1 MHRALLF
8 ALSSALIGF
17 TGCNKSSQDK
27 ASEKSAEVRKD
38 ADKAMQ
44 DIKENAQKAADKVE
58 KDAKQAAGEIK
69 ENAADARQKIANEAA
84 KGSDAVRSTADK
96 DDRSAR
102 NDARGEARD
111 AKNDAKTEARQTNRD
126 IKTETRQTDRD
137 ARAEARQTNRD
148 VHEALGMDQGATA
161 SDKKLN
167 DRIRAAL
174 KRDKTAARDAGDV
187 TLETRDGHVRLK
199 GTVASEEAKKAIASE
214 ARKVAGLTHV
224 TDDIKVA
231 ERVGQG
237 NND

>member
-1 MHRALLF
+1 MHRVLLF

-17 TGCNKSSQDK
+17 TGCNKSSQEK

-44 DIKENAQKAADKVE
+44 DIKENAQKASDKVE

-69 ENAADARQKIANEAA
+69 ENAADAREKIAKETG
-84 KGSDAVRSTADK
+84 KLGDSTR
-96 DDRSAR
+96 DRS
-102 NDARGEARD
+102 GE
-111 AKNDAKTEARQTNRD
+111 AKNDAKAEARQTNRD
-126 IKTETRQTDRD
+126 VKT
-137 ARAEARQTNRD
+137 EARQTNRD
-148 VHEALGMDQGATA
+148 VHEALGMDQSKTTA
-161 SDKKLN
+161 DKKLN
-167 DRIRAAL
+167 ERIRAAL

-199 GTVASEEAKKAIASE
+199 GTVASEEAKKAIASQ

-224 TDDIKVA
+224 SDDIKVA

-237 NND
+237 STD

>member
-8 ALSSALIGF
+8 ALSTALIGF

-96 DDRSAR
+96 DDKSAR

-111 AKNDAKTEARQTNRD
+111 AKNDAKAEARQTNRD
-126 IKTETRQTDRD
+126 
-137 ARAEARQTNRD
+137 ARTEARQTNRD

-174 KRDKTAARDAGDV
+174 KRDKTASRDAGDV